1 MSTDG
6 SVEIPDEN
14 PPPTSPSAFSSPS
27 STHALLSGD
36 DSEAAQPGPRT
47 PPQSKT
53 RDEVVKVVNR
63 TPTQLKVSTHRVA
76 SKDRP
81 FNFMIQ
87 QEMNHRCH
95 EVKYKTFMSFAKVS
109 ALEDKIPR
117 HFKKALK
124 KNKVSKFDGLAN
136 CTEETQMYEHLV
148 GLTYST
154 VTVYP
159 FSDMSPLV

>member
-1 MSTDG
+1 MSSDG

-36 DSEAAQPGPRT
+36 DSEAVQPEPRT

-53 RDEVVKVVNR
+53 QYDMLNVVNR
-63 TPTQLKVSTHRVA
+63 TPTQPKVSTQRV
-76 SKDRP
+76 SPKNRP
-81 FNFMIQ
+81 FNIMIS
-87 QEMNHRCH
+87 QEMNSRCH

-117 HFKKALK
+117 RFKNALK
-124 KNKVSKFDGLAN
+124 KNKVSKFDGLVN
-136 CTEETQMYEHLV
+136 CTDETQMYAHLV

-159 FSDMSPLV
+159 FSDVSSLV